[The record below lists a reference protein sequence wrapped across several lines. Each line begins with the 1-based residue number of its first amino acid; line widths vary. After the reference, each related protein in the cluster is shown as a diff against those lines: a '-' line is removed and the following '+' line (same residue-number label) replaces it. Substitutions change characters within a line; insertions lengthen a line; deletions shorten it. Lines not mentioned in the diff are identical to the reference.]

1 MGRNG
6 WILGAALVLAIYAT
20 PASAQV
26 SVAVGIGTPH
36 IGARVIVGGPPVYV
50 VDPYYY
56 GVPYAYYDPYYDY
69 PYAVPYGRVY
79 YRSRPAY
86 YYRGGRAPYYYSRSR
101 DLYYGRDP
109 YYGRGPAYYGRGP
122 SYYRGVVAPGNRG
135 NGRAVGRV
143 NRGGP
148 RYARAGQRR

>member
-1 MGRNG
+1 MGRKRI
-6 WILGAALVLAIYAT
+6 WILGAALGLAIYAT
-20 PASAQV
+20 PAAAQV

-56 GVPYAYYDPYYDY
+56 GVPYPYYDPYYDPYYYY

-86 YYRGGRAPYYYSRSR
+86 YYRGGRAPYYDSRI
-101 DLYYGRDP
+101 RDP

-122 SYYRGVVAPGNRG
+122 SYYRGMVAPGNRG

-143 NRGGP
+143 NRSGA
-148 RYARAGQRR
+148 RYSRAAQRR

>member
-1 MGRNG
+1 MGRKG
-6 WILGAALVLAIYAT
+6 IWILGAVLGFVLYAI
-20 PASAQV
+20 PAAAQV
-26 SVAVGIGTPH
+26 SVAVGIGTPYV
-36 IGARVIVGGPPVYV
+36 GARVIVGAPPVYV

-56 GVPYAYYDPYYDY
+56 GIRYPYYEPYYYY

-101 DLYYGRDP
+101 DP

-122 SYYRGVVAPGNRG
+122 SYYRGAVGPASRG
-135 NGRAVGRV
+135 NVRV
-143 NRGGP
+143 GGP
-148 RYARAGQRR
+148 VSSGGGRYARAGQRR

>member
-1 MGRNG
+1 MGRKG
-6 WILGAALVLAIYAT
+6 IWILGAALGLAIYAT
-20 PASAQV
+20 PAAAQV

-56 GVPYAYYDPYYDY
+56 DVPYAYYDPYYYD

-79 YRSRPAY
+79 YRSRPDY
-86 YYRGGRAPYYYSRSR
+86 YYRGGRAPYYYSRS
-101 DLYYGRDP
+101 RDP

-135 NGRAVGRV
+135 NGRAVGPV
-143 NRGGP
+143 SRGGA
-148 RYARAGQRR
+148 RYSRAAQRR